1 MLTSLLAI
9 ICTIHIQMWVQT
21 CTTDFFDNLHAPLS
35 ITVSL
40 EEVVN
45 LSYTSQLIFKLTIVE
60 SFSNYP
66 RSELFNKEIKNWD
79 LIPCKMS
86 SRWTLL
92 KKLNVSGHI
101 HKRQRDH
108 CWLECDLSFYI
119 VMSLSG
125 SLSFSKQIHGLGV
138 RGNVQTLTHLWNK
151 VIYIL

>member
-35 ITVSL
+35 ISVSL

-66 RSELFNKEIKNWD
+66 RSELFKEF
-79 LIPCKMS
+79 S
-86 SRWTLL
+86 S
-92 KKLNVSGHI
+92 KFVNVCERCEHEQNYFES
-101 HKRQRDH
+101 
-108 CWLECDLSFYI
+108 
-119 VMSLSG
+119 
-125 SLSFSKQIHGLGV
+125 
-138 RGNVQTLTHLWNK
+138 NV
-151 VIYIL
+151 